1 MPNSSGRLI
10 TLTTDFGLKDY
21 YVGAMKAV
29 ILNQTPGVQLV
40 DISHEIPPQDIM
52 AGAWVLRNSA
62 FLFPANTVHLAVVD
76 PGVGTERK
84 PIAARIDNHFFVGPD
99 NGLFSLIQG
108 EIGEEIEAVNLD
120 NPEYWRSET
129 SQTFHGRDIFAP
141 VAAHLADGVPLQE
154 LGSPVEELVSYRWAM
169 PIADK
174 DGIQGWIVHIDHY
187 GNLITNIS
195 RDLLEEVIDHEGC
208 KVYIGN
214 TIIDGLKPTF
224 GAVEEGEPVAYIGS
238 SDMLE
243 IAINQG
249 NAHQMLGVKKGANV
263 SVLLKQKA

>member
-1 MPNSSGRLI
+1 MPSNHRII

-29 ILNQTPGVQLV
+29 LLSKAPDANLV

-52 AGAWVLRNSA
+52 AAAWVLRNAA
-62 FLFPANTVHLAVVD
+62 FLYPFNTVHLVVVD
-76 PGVGTERK
+76 PGVGTNRR
-84 PIAARIDNHFFVGPD
+84 PVAVQIDDQLFVGPD
-99 NGLFSLIQG
+99 NGLFSLIQAD
-108 EIGEEIEAVNLD
+108 ENHDVKAVQLD
-120 NPEYWRSET
+120 NSNYWAET
-129 SQTFHGRDIFAP
+129 ASKTFHGRDIFAP
-141 VAAHLADGVPLQE
+141 VAGALASGAKLSDV
-154 LGSPVEELVSYRWAM
+154 GSPIEELVSYRWAM

-187 GNLITNIS
+187 GNLITNIKQALIDDVLS
-195 RDLLEEVIDHEGC
+195 EEDC
-208 KVYIGN
+208 KIYIGN
-214 TIIDGLKPTF
+214 TIIDGVHDTF

-238 SDMLE
+238 SGMLE

-249 NAHQMLGVKKGANV
+249 NAHQMLSVQKGANI